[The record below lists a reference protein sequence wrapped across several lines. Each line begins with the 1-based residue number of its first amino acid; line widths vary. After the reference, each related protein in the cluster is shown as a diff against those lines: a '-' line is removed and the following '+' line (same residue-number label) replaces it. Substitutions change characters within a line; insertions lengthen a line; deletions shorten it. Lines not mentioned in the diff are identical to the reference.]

1 MILARKIVVALAGGV
16 LLVAGL
22 AMLVLPGPAILV
34 IPAALSILAFEFL
47 WAQRML
53 SWLRER
59 FKAFA
64 APTAAKLYKSKS

>member
-1 MILARKIVVALAGGV
+1 MILARKILIALAGGA

-22 AMLVLPGPAILV
+22 ALLVLPGPAILV

-53 SWLRER
+53 SWLRAR

-64 APTAAKLYKSKS
+64 APATAKWCKSKS